1 MSPDLLNK
9 QQDIMARQST
19 SSMAQYQKKIYTVPR
34 FREDLM
40 FIVKNIPAY
49 RRAFRNREISRS
61 FAEKIMLVV
70 TSVNG
75 CRYCA
80 WFHAKQ
86 ALSSRMS
93 TDEIR
98 SMLDLQFH
106 TSAAGNEVPALL
118 YAQNYAETGRKPD
131 RDVADRLFE
140 YYGEKT
146 ASDIILYIRAIFFG
160 NLTGNTFDAFLA
172 RFRGEKAENSNLFF
186 EFIFFLINFPVLF
199 PVLFLIKKSRGP
211 KCHERTV

>member
-1 MSPDLLNK
+1 
-9 QQDIMARQST
+9 
-19 SSMAQYQKKIYTVPR
+19 
-34 FREDLM
+34 M
-40 FIVKNIPAY
+40 FIIRNISAY

-86 ALSSRMS
+86 ALSSGMN
-93 TDEIR
+93 TEEIR

-106 TSAAGNEVPALL
+106 TSAADNEVPALL
-118 YAQNYAETGRKPD
+118 YAQNYAETGRNPD
-131 RDVADRLFE
+131 RDVSDRLIE

-172 RFRGEKAENSNLFF
+172 RFKGEKAENSNLFF
-186 EFIFFLINFPVLF
+186 ELIFFLINFPVLF
-199 PVLFLIKKSRGP
+199 PVLFLMRKKQV
-211 KCHERTV
+211 TVKS